1 MTDDKNGCKKENIF
15 DLTKLAPVEIQKE
28 VESIAKKITVVDQ
41 EKLLKNYE
49 ILPRDLW
56 DTLIIG
62 DHIRYLRKDGMFR
75 RGGYYK
81 GSHITQDGKNEGKTY
96 IKLSPSPMYN
106 IKAWTVPHDDLEKI
120 YKKKT
125 NGVTQITK
133 SSVDNSE
140 TIEYLTKS
148 VDQLKI
154 DMLKSSNEQK
164 RIISLIKKL
173 HGISSHSK

>member
-1 MTDDKNGCKKENIF
+1 MTDEKNGCKKENIF

-28 VESIAKKITVVDQ
+28 VEPISKKITVVDQ

-49 ILPRDLW
+49 ILPRDKW

-81 GSHITQDGKNEGKTY
+81 GAHITQDGKNEGKPY
-96 IKLSPSPMYN
+96 IKLSTSPMYN
-106 IKAWTVPHDDLEKI
+106 IKTWTVPHSDLENI

-125 NGVTQITK
+125 NGVIQLTK
-133 SSVDNSE
+133 SSMDNSE

-173 HGISSHSK
+173 HGISSHNK